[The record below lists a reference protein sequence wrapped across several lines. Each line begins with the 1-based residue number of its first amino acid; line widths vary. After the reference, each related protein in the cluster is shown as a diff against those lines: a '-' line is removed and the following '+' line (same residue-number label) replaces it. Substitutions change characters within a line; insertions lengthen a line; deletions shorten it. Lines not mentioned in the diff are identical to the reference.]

1 MTTKTKTPSKII
13 GLKELR
19 LNIEKYI
26 KLIQKGH
33 SFLVVKK
40 SNPVF
45 KLEPVD
51 EWGDEGTWET
61 VADFRDYS
69 PEGGVPIHE
78 LQVALRDLIRRR
90 NEQNPKISQKAS
102 H

>member
-1 MTTKTKTPSKII
+1 MKTTTPKINII

-26 KLIQKGH
+26 QLIQKGH
-33 SFLVVKK
+33 SFIVMRK

-61 VADFRDYS
+61 VANFKTIE
-69 PEGGVPIHE
+69 PEGGIPID
-78 LQVALRDLIRRR
+78 DLI
-90 NEQNPKISQKAS
+90 NGLKIA
-102 H
+102 

>member
-1 MTTKTKTPSKII
+1 MTTKNIQKNIV
-13 GLKELR
+13 GLKDLR

-33 SFLVVKK
+33 SFVVVRK

-51 EWGDEGTWET
+51 KWGDEGTWET
-61 VADFRDYS
+61 VADFRS
-69 PEGGVPIHE
+69 LPEGGVPIDIFIE
-78 LQVALRDLIRRR
+78 KL
-90 NEQNPKISQKAS
+90 KAATK
-102 H
+102 

>member
-1 MTTKTKTPSKII
+1 MNTRPIKTNIV

-33 SFLVVKK
+33 SFTVVRK
-40 SNPVF
+40 STPVF

-51 EWGDEGTWET
+51 QWGDEGTWET
-61 VADFRDYS
+61 VADFRS
-69 PEGGVPIHE
+69 FLPEGGVPIDNMIKR
-78 LQVALRDLIRRR
+78 LKAL
-90 NEQNPKISQKAS
+90 K
-102 H
+102 